1 MTDPFHPSLPKGV
14 PLLGVSGLLPFV
26 GSLAL
31 VLAEPLYRALAVSIF
46 IGYGAVILS
55 FIGGTRWGSGLAA
68 ARHPGRFVEAVLP
81 SLLGLVALLLIHM
94 PGPALLVL
102 ATGFTAWLF
111 IDLLDPVWPRPYRRM
126 RLWLSLAVL
135 ALHAAWIPLLPGL

>member
-1 MTDPFHPSLPKGV
+1 MNDPFHPDLPRGV
-14 PLLGVSGLLPFV
+14 RLLGVSGLLPFA

-31 VLAEPLYRALAVSIF
+31 ALADPVYHALAVSIF

-55 FIGGTRWGSGLAA
+55 FIGGTRWGCGLARSMRPA
-68 ARHPGRFVEAVLP
+68 RFVEAVLP
-81 SLLGLVALLLIHM
+81 SLLALVALLLIHV

-102 ATGFTAWLF
+102 ASGFLAWLA
-111 IDLLDPVWPRPYRRM
+111 IDLLDPQWPRPYRSM

-135 ALHAAWIPLLPGL
+135 ALHAAWLPLLAQR